1 MAARADNIVNFRVF
15 CIWTACPTWR
25 FPGGLVLDCP
35 NIAEQNRP
43 MLLPPLLRSLAV
55 VVAITAGS
63 VLIASTAGA
72 HAVIIDS
79 IQAVDA
85 VVPAGYA
92 DVTLH
97 FNSRIDHQRS
107 RLTLVSPDGA
117 ASLLAIAPDSAA
129 DVIAAKMNGLAA
141 GQYRLRWQ
149 VLAIDGHM
157 TRGDIRFSVKAP

>member
-1 MAARADNIVNFRVF
+1 MAVQIAIIVNFMVF
-15 CIWTACPTWR
+15 YIRMPRPAWR

-43 MLLPPLLRSLAV
+43 MPLPLFPRVLAV
-55 VVAITAGS
+55 VVAMTAG
-63 VLIASTAGA
+63 LPLTARTAGA

-79 IQAVDA
+79 IPAVDA
-85 VVPAGYA
+85 VVLAGDS

-107 RLTLVSPDGA
+107 RLTLVAPDGG
-117 ASLLAIAPDSAA
+117 ASSLAIVPDSEP
-129 DVIAAKMNGLAA
+129 DVVAAKMSGLAA

-149 VLAIDGHM
+149 VLAIDGHL

>member
-1 MAARADNIVNFRVF
+1 MAVQALNIVNFPVF
-15 CIWTACPTWR
+15 CIRTVCPAWR
-25 FPGGLVLDCP
+25 FTGVLVLDCP

-43 MLLPPLLRSLAV
+43 MPLPPLLRSLAV
-55 VVAITAGS
+55 VVTMTAGS
-63 VLIASTAGA
+63 MFTVSTAGA

-79 IQAVDA
+79 IPAVDA
-85 VVPAGYA
+85 VVPAGDG

-117 ASLLAIAPDSAA
+117 ASLLTIAPDSAA
-129 DVIAAKMNGLAA
+129 DVVAAKMSGLVA

-149 VLAIDGHM
+149 VLAIDGHL